1 MGTTSEI
8 RVRELAPVLAVSP
21 DLLQDLQRLQKT
33 AQKISS
39 ILDLDQLIENVV
51 NDVARSF
58 GCVEASVYLHDEER
72 GEMVLAGIH
81 GCTKNGKG
89 HRLKIGQE
97 GMVGYVAST
106 GQMRY
111 APDVRLDEYYIGCEE
126 STLSE
131 VAIPLHVGEKLVG
144 VFTASHPELDAFPRQ
159 QLRILRALCDHIA
172 IAVHNARRFQS
183 ERAEREVMNRD
194 ALEARAIQQALLPKS
209 SPYIPGFMVSGL
221 SVPAQ
226 AVGGDWYDFIPFP
239 DGRWGLVLAD
249 VSGKG
254 TAAALLMSA
263 TRGMLRS
270 LAEACCTPGEVL
282 TKLNSLLV
290 EDFPAGKFVTM
301 VYAVLDPAART
312 VTFANAGHLRPLL
325 MDDSGTRFLDTERG
339 LPLGLGCGDYSEC
352 QISLAEG
359 SRLVFY
365 SDGITEAENAN
376 EEEYGLDRL
385 AAHVAKPGA
394 SAVSIVEDVRA
405 FANGAGVRDDASVV
419 LVGVGARNSA

>member
-1 MGTTSEI
+1 MATTSEI

-72 GEMVLAGIH
+72 GEMVLAGVH